1 LKQDDPTEDLWD
13 KIVIFYKCTKNAG
26 DASDAEETVLEILI
40 SLKLG

>member
-1 LKQDDPTEDLWD
+1 MGYNPN
-13 KIVIFYKCTKNAG
+13 FYKLKKNAG